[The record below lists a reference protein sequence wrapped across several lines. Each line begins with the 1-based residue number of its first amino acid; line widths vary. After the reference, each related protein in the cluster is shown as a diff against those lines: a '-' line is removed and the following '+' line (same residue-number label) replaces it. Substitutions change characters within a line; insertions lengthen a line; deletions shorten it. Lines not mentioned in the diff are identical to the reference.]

1 MTKPLMKYVPQKYYS
16 SIRDFYKDSEGYWLC
31 LKADGVQ
38 KKYRKEVQKM
48 KTLKNIK
55 VGDKIFVLFDNTILA
70 EPSEIKI
77 LTVEKKGRKFIYSG
91 HYKFNIEY
99 GNNVSNITVRNL
111 TAFATFEEAE
121 EKSKTNR
128 YGIKMDTK

>member
-31 LKADGVQ
+31 LKADGD
-38 KKYRKEVQKM
+38 Y
-48 KTLKNIK
+48 I
-55 VGDKIFVLFDNTILA
+55 
-70 EPSEIKI
+70 
-77 LTVEKKGRKFIYSG
+77 
-91 HYKFNIEY
+91 IEY

-128 YGIKMDTK
+128 YGIKKE

>member
-1 MTKPLMKYVPQKYYS
+1 
-16 SIRDFYKDSEGYWLC
+16 
-31 LKADGVQ
+31 
-38 KKYRKEVQKM
+38 M

-70 EPSEIKI
+70 EPSEIKV
-77 LTVEKKGRKFIYSG
+77 LTVDKKGRKFIYSG

-111 TAFATFEEAE
+111 TAFATFGEAE
-121 EKSKTNR
+121 EKAKTNR
-128 YGIKMDTK
+128 YGIKKEIKSTTATYRSGGL

>member
-16 SIRDFYKDSEGYWLC
+16 SIRDF
-31 LKADGVQ
+31 
-38 KKYRKEVQKM
+38 
-48 KTLKNIK
+48 
-55 VGDKIFVLFDNTILA
+55 
-70 EPSEIKI
+70 
-77 LTVEKKGRKFIYSG
+77 
-91 HYKFNIEY
+91 YKFNIEY

-128 YGIKMDTK
+128 YGIKKE